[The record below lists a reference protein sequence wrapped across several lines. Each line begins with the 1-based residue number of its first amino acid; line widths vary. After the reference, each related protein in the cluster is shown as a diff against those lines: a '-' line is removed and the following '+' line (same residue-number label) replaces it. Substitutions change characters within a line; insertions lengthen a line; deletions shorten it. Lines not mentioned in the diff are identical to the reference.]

1 MAKANGVGWYRHVL
15 RGDDEHVLRKE
26 LEFEVRGKRK
36 PCRPKKMWKMQVEES
51 KSVGLE
57 KKDAMNRA
65 RWRMGVRKIAAGVNP
80 ATPIYWDKPGSK
92 LV

>member
-1 MAKANGVGWYRHVL
+1 ML
-15 RGDDEHVLRKE
+15 RRDDGHVLRKE

-36 PCRPKKMWKMQVEES
+36 PGRPKKTWKMQVENES
-51 KSVGLE
+51 KSIGLE

-65 RWRMGVRKIAAGVNP
+65 RWRMGVREIAAGVNTT
-80 ATPIYWDKPGSK
+80 TPFYRDKPGSK